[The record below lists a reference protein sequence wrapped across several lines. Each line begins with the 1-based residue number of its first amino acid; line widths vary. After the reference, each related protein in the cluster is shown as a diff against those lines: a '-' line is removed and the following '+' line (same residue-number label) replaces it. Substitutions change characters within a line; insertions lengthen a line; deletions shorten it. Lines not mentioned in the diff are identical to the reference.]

1 MKNLIKTYNV
11 ADKINSIK
19 NLLINE
25 CLSQRINL
33 DESYALNF
41 KVNSKFTNYLYD
53 IFYNI
58 CVTDL
63 NKFTLKD
70 NNFKLWCYLSDKDF
84 NKGRWHNHIET
95 STINSVLYLKTQ
107 NKGIRFRHKNKKI
120 HMLPKEND
128 LLIFPSFLEHFP
140 DVSKNKPRITLNLEL
155 RCNETAESIFNV

>member
-1 MKNLIKTYNV
+1 
-11 ADKINSIK
+11 
-19 NLLINE
+19 
-25 CLSQRINL
+25 
-33 DESYALNF
+33 
-41 KVNSKFTNYLYD
+41 
-53 IFYNI
+53 
-58 CVTDL
+58 
-63 NKFTLKD
+63 
-70 NNFKLWCYLSDKDF
+70 LSDKDF

-128 LLIFPSFLEHFP
+128 LLVFPSFLEHFP